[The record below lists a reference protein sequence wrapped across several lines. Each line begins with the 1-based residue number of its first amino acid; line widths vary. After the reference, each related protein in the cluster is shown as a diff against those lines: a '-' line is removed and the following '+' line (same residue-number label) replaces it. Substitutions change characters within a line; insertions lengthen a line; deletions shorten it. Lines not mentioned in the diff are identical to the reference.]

1 MLPQE
6 VDASSGVWSNNSSN
20 ASLHEY
26 TLPTTANTTSTTKR
40 PQHQN
45 HQNRSSS
52 LGLSDISVGD
62 ILEIYKHDTDLL
74 RHILMA
80 KAEEDKRR
88 AAEEV
93 RRTEEAR
100 LQCKYLE
107 LGWEHQKQ
115 MSDPSTFTN
124 EFLSGSLGSLAVSS
138 TDIPDWLSIPPN
150 NTMTTTLSPSP
161 MAASLSHFDQTPPSP
176 TTSYY
181 RPRSPFTT
189 TSFDVPFADLA
200 ISTSASPEPRDS
212 CCKVTMPN
220 SINVIASTAIAPPS
234 SSSSSSTAIPGTV
247 EVNASQQNS
256 ISTSPQNRHNFLA
269 YPPPPLPPHSDE
281 MPNEIDAE
289 DPTKQTSSCKR
300 TLSRTRSQR
309 RPHVVP
315 GKKKNRS
322 AATIPPQQQQSVPM
336 PSSSVKDE
344 AQLDHVTVMEA
355 LRAKLRRSSNPPVL
369 SNGDTATLSTSSCA
383 NSNNHLIWPK
393 TLEQIDHVP
402 QSMSPQGMLLLDLKN
417 PRKVFNSN
425 RNNNNN
431 SSSSNNNSSNNSSN
445 KRTTMNQRVAVLR
458 RPKPFASA
466 HNHCDKTK
474 DTK

>member
-6 VDASSGVWSNNSSN
+6 VDTSSGVWSNNSSN

-26 TLPTTANTTSTTKR
+26 TLPTTANTATTTHSQPER
-40 PQHQN
+40 QQHQT
-45 HQNRSSS
+45 HHNRSSS
-52 LGLSDISVGD
+52 LALSDIWVGD
-62 ILEIYKHDTDLL
+62 ILEIYKHDTELL

-161 MAASLSHFDQTPPSP
+161 MAAFLSHFDQTPPSP

-181 RPRSPFTT
+181 RPPSPFTT

-200 ISTSASPEPRDS
+200 ISTSASPEPRDPFY
-212 CCKVTMPN
+212 KVAMPN
-220 SINVIASTAIAPPS
+220 SINAITSTAIAP
-234 SSSSSSTAIPGTV
+234 SSSSSSTALPGNT

-256 ISTSPQNRHNFLA
+256 ISTSPQNRRNFLT
-269 YPPPPLPPHSDE
+269 YPPPPPPPLPPHSDE
-281 MPNEIDAE
+281 TPNEIDA
-289 DPTKQTSSCKR
+289 DASTQQTVNSSCKR

-322 AATIPPQQQQSVPM
+322 VTTTPPQQQQSVPL
-336 PSSSVKDE
+336 PSPFVKDE
-344 AQLDHVTVMEA
+344 TQLDHVTVMEA

-369 SNGDTATLSTSSCA
+369 SNGDTATLSTSPCT
-383 NSNNHLIWPK
+383 NNNNHLIWPK

-402 QSMSPQGMLLLDLKN
+402 QPMSPQGMLLLDLKN
-417 PRKVFNSN
+417 PRKVFTIN
-425 RNNNNN
+425 RNNNSNSN
-431 SSSSNNNSSNNSSN
+431 SS